1 MLLALAPLWHFMP
14 SKRQKRQARL
24 REAAAIAGLFVEFRD
39 LPLGPERLAR
49 LAAADRQVLYYGRRL
64 KPSRRD
70 ARPPQNW
77 YREAGQWISRPPRLP
92 APAIAAAV
100 PETVLALGLGETSCG
115 VYWREQGD
123 ENTVREL
130 ASLLQQWQAQLE
142 GAVTALP

>member
-14 SKRQKRQARL
+14 SKRQKHQARL

-39 LPLGPERLAR
+39 LPLSPERLAR

-70 ARPPQNW
+70 ARAPQSW
-77 YREAGQWISRPPRLP
+77 YREGGQWVSRSPRLP
-92 APAIAAAV
+92 VPAIAAEV
-100 PETVLALGLGETSCG
+100 PASVLALGVGETSCG
-115 VYWREQGD
+115 VYWREEGD
-123 ENTVREL
+123 DNTVREL